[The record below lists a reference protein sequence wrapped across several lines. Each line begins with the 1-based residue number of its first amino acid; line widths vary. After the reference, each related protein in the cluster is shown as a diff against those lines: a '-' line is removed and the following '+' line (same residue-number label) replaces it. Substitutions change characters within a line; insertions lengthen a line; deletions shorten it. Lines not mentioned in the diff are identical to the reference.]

1 MQPKPITFDPS
12 TCRRLRS
19 SHHGHN
25 DTARAWLEN
34 SKTKHRRLQATA
46 GGHAK
51 VHRTITMIDGIS
63 AMFENITSLVKGLW
77 QVFIIPIVITA
88 WAVYRDVML
97 KRGQHGRHEQT
108 DRQHCNIEHEQH
120 VADLSARHQEYLLRI
135 ESDFQELLK
144 QLNEAEAEATLLRRE
159 KWQADLQVRA
169 WRHSCRDA
177 QQMVWALQRQ
187 GCSAG
192 SELTR
197 FKQVDLMG
205 QQSSESQ

>member
-1 MQPKPITFDPS
+1 MTNQV
-12 TCRRLRS
+12 
-19 SHHGHN
+19 N
-25 DTARAWLEN
+25 AALEAFL
-34 SKTKHRRLQATA
+34 SFFRE
-46 GGHAK
+46 
-51 VHRTITMIDGIS
+51 
-63 AMFENITSLVKGLW
+63 FW
-77 QVFIIPIVITA
+77 QVVVVTILMTA
-88 WAVYRDVML
+88 WAIYRDVTL
-97 KRGQHGRHEQT
+97 KRSRPENSGQVDRH
-108 DRQHCNIEHEQH
+108 HCSVEYEQH

-144 QLNEAEAEATLLRRE
+144 QLNEAEAEATALRRE

-197 FKQVDLMG
+197 FKQVDLIGPQSPATG
-205 QQSSESQ
+205 QQSPEAG